1 MAKDSVA
8 SVLLKPKAERGRNVF
23 PLDNRQVYSIRAG
36 QITPVR
42 AQHFIP
48 GDHYEISAHD
58 FSMSF
63 PMNTAAFLRGRK
75 ETCFYSVYY
84 SSVWSLFNQYMATRQ
99 DPKTSAFGAEPKLQE
114 PRIPLIELYGAAFV
128 QLFFYFAWKYYVEVI
143 VDTNGDYAN
152 MMAAGVSR
160 ESILSRLK
168 YLFDNSTTL
177 LQDNGGVCSF
187 HFEDTSPVDYM
198 GQAVNY
204 YLQMPFPTDYLDYT
218 KFFDYETIVPRGFS
232 AQDGTLEEICYDVV
246 GHFRVFSYVRKL
258 DMLGYGNIY
267 PLFKVAESKIIALS
281 HADIDDYRTAFY
293 GVLNW
298 LYSKL
303 VEICYTFGGTLKNPT
318 NVVPKYVNLYSIC
331 AYNSV
336 FYHFFRNSFYDL
348 NYQPFDY
355 SLDFV
360 SSDFSNSYG
369 TYNVV
374 SINDFTWRFLDIEY
388 HQWKKD
394 VFTSVFPDTQFG
406 AVSGLQINN
415 GSLSIPSFKTSND
428 NGQWAPVNSGFNFVT
443 GQNVTISANQNRS
456 GTLRV
461 TDSDNISSQIGHR
474 HTISDLTVNSTSTNF
489 DVISLKRAELLQDYR
504 QTLMRAGNKT
514 SDIFRALY
522 GGEPSSEHVD
532 DIIPRFLETFGE
544 DIFVDPVTATASTD
558 SEVNGTLGDLSA
570 RGKFRGDSKEFKFN
584 AGKNFGV
591 ILCLTYLVPDAEY
604 NSYLLDKHN
613 LELSPEAHF
622 LPPYENFGLEPVFSD
637 ELNMLKPANKTV
649 NMGYSARYYH
659 KKMALDLVHGAFCS
673 CPAGFS
679 DADVAPWP
687 NPRWNLDSTFNW
699 FGEFNHWVS
708 PRTDLQAQIV
718 TRVRR
723 FYINPSVLDNVF
735 VRAVSPDIAD
745 DQLICNTYFVIK
757 STRELTKA
765 GLINFV

>member
-8 SVLLKPKAERGRNVF
+8 SVLLKPKAERGRNIF

-48 GDHYEISAHD
+48 GDHFEISAHD

-84 SSVWSLFNQYMATRQ
+84 SAVWSLFNQYMATRQ

-114 PRIPLIELYGAAFV
+114 PRISLIELYASAFV
-128 QLFFYFAWKYYVEVI
+128 QLFFYFAWKYYIEVI
-143 VDTNGDYAN
+143 VDTNGNYAT
-152 MMAAGVSR
+152 MTTAGVSR

-187 HFEDTSPVDYM
+187 HFEDTSPVEY
-198 GQAVNY
+198 GGTSVNY

-246 GHFRVFSYVRKL
+246 GHFRVYNYVRKL

-267 PLFKVAESKIIALS
+267 PLFKVAESKIISLS
-281 HADIDDYRTAFY
+281 HADIEDYREAFY

-303 VEICYTFGGTLKNPT
+303 VEICYTFGGTLKQPT

-336 FYHFFRNSFYDL
+336 FYHFFRNSYYDT
-348 NYQPFDY
+348 NYKPFDY

-360 SSDFSNSYG
+360 SSDFANTYG

-406 AVSGLQINN
+406 AVSSLQMN
-415 GSLSIPSFKTSND
+415 IPSTPIVGSMSFANTYTTSVSAAD
-428 NGQWAPVNSGFNFVT
+428 GSVSFDATQEKQGQLIAET
-443 GQNVTISANQNRS
+443 GGVLTHQHGR
-456 GTLRV
+456 GTMATPAL
-461 TDSDNISSQIGHR
+461 TSS
-474 HTISDLTVNSTSTNF
+474 F
-489 DVISLKRAELLQDYR
+489 DVIALKRAELLQNYR

-591 ILCLTYLVPDAEY
+591 ILCMTYLVPDAEY

-673 CPAGFS
+673 CPAGFYE
-679 DADVAPWP
+679 ADVAPWP
-687 NPRWNLDSTFNW
+687 NPRYNLDSTFNW

-708 PRTDLQAQIV
+708 PRTDLQANTV

-765 GLINFV
+765 GLVYFE

>member
-1 MAKDSVA
+1 MANDSIA
-8 SVLLKPKAERGRNVF
+8 SVLQKPKAERGRNIF

-48 GDHYEISAHD
+48 GDHYEIEAHD
-58 FSMSF
+58 FSITF

-84 SSVWSLFNQYMATRQ
+84 SAVWSLFNQYMATRQ
-99 DPKTSAFGAEPKLQE
+99 DPKTSAFGDTPKLQE
-114 PRIPLIELYGAAFV
+114 PRIPLIHLYADCFV
-128 QLFFYFAWKYYVEVI
+128 QFFFYVAWKYYVEKV
-143 VDTNGDYAN
+143 VDTDDEYASE
-152 MMAAGVSR
+152 MARGVPR
-160 ESILSRLK
+160 DEILLRLK
-168 YLFDNSTTL
+168 NLFDAAYPNVSET
-177 LQDNGGVCSF
+177 NGMCSF
-187 HFEDTSPVDYM
+187 SFTDTSFGQQSPVTFALDLPYM
-198 GQAVNY
+198 AGWSNAFYDFNSVTY
-204 YLQMPFPTDYLDYT
+204 
-218 KFFDYETIVPRGFS
+218 RGFS
-232 AQDGTLEEICYDVV
+232 EDTTISDLCYDAV
-246 GHFRVFSYVRKL
+246 GHWRCYSHIRKL
-258 DMLGYGNIY
+258 DMLGYGNVY
-267 PLFKVAESKIIALS
+267 PVFSSCERRIMQLDDSDMSTYIDAL
-281 HADIDDYRTAFY
+281 Y
-293 GVLNW
+293 GCLKW
-298 LYSKL
+298 LYSRL
-303 VEICYTFGGTLKNPT
+303 IEMTYTFSGTTLQPT
-318 NVVPKYVNLYSIC
+318 SVTPKYVNLYSIC
-331 AYNSV
+331 AYNSI

-348 NYQPFDY
+348 NYKPFDY

-360 SSDFSNSYG
+360 SSANSEQYG

-374 SINDFTWRFLDIEY
+374 SISDFTSRFLDIEY

-406 AVSGLQINN
+406 AVSGLQLNA
-415 GSLSIPSFKTSND
+415 GSLVLPEHLTGNDVNRWLPSVSGAYLSSFQNVNMVGTGTRSGKMSYVYNNNNQTLLHDHSISQQS
-428 NGQWAPVNSGFNFVT
+428 VNS
-443 GQNVTISANQNRS
+443 I
-456 GTLRV
+456 
-461 TDSDNISSQIGHR
+461 
-474 HTISDLTVNSTSTNF
+474 STNF
-489 DVISLKRAELLQDYR
+489 DVIALKRAEMLQEYR
-504 QTLMRAGNKT
+504 QTLMRAGNRT

-522 GGEPSSEHVD
+522 GGEPSSEHID
-532 DIIPRFLETFGE
+532 DIIPRFLDTFGE

-570 RGKFRGDSKEFKFN
+570 RGKFRGDSKEFQFN

-637 ELNMLKPANKTV
+637 ELNSLLPANQIV
-649 NMGYSARYYH
+649 NMGYSSRYYH

-673 CPAGFS
+673 
-679 DADVAPWP
+679 APTSAFGGQASMP
-687 NPRWNLDSTFNW
+687 DW

-708 PRTDLQAQIV
+708 PRTDMQSQVV

-723 FYINPSVLDNVF
+723 FYIDPSVLDNVF
-735 VRAVSPDIAD
+735 VRKVSPDIAD
-745 DQLICNTYFVIK
+745 DQLICNTYFQIK